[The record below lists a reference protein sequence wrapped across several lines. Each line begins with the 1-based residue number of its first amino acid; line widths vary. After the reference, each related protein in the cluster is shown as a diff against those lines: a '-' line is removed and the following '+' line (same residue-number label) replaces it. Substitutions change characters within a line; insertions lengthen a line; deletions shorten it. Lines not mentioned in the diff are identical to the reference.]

1 MKKKL
6 CTIILAFVM
15 MTSFIVEVYAEEAQ
29 DNYGVEPFYTN
40 TSLVTANLRL
50 SGATA
55 ICNAQNVMT
64 KNKKSKITMTL
75 QKSSDKSTYSKVK
88 AWSQESTGTG
98 NKTLEKR
105 NAITKG
111 YYYRLRVVVRIY
123 SGTEV
128 IEKITKY
135 STVKYY

>member
-1 MKKKL
+1 M
-6 CTIILAFVM
+6 
-15 MTSFIVEVYAEEAQ
+15 
-29 DNYGVEPFYTN
+29 EP
-40 TSLVTANLRL
+40 L
-50 SGATA
+50 
-55 ICNAQNVMT
+55 
-64 KNKKSKITMTL
+64 
-75 QKSSDKSTYSKVK
+75 K